1 MYIQLQADTQEIIDE
16 AKPMICFFC
25 VPKDTENVRANIRGL
40 ITQLFKA
47 RNYEGPGRYKYT
59 ANSLAGIEVH
69 FMCQELLERL
79 VKSVEEIE
87 YTNKAHLAQL
97 RGDKK
102 VKWFIDKP
110 VAPTTET
117 PNPQITVASDSVFQ
131 VSSLLENSNITEI
144 MSIAFLDDGT
154 IGLPDLNPFNLE
166 SKIDDIRSDIKEAKG
181 HFTGSF
187 TSLIEWF
194 AGSFRGGLFSDINPF
209 GKESFFDRFS
219 RTFNLPFI
227 GGGITTTFWELHH
240 KAFMQSDTV
249 AHDNSWLAKLG
260 DISNISGWLTAD
272 DGRLKLFFENITQIK
287 DYLDYHLGE
296 VQYGI
301 KHFFNIFA
309 VPTRI
314 SDTDPDIKGHK
325 IYKEWPKPN
334 TETYTDLLQDSVFQ
348 HTQDSLGRGFNF
360 YDWLAMWIKPHG
372 DNWQGL
378 GYNNP
383 NTNMKG
389 HELVTGSN
397 EQLDTLIERFSLAFL
412 QTSNT
417 TSILGKIRDIL
428 ETGLLFSPGL
438 GLLTLINNSLQ
449 SIHGVLDIDLGW
461 SARSLDEIAAKD
473 CCEGSNTNGST
484 TVTNPDG
491 SQTTTPNEPTYP
503 PIDPNDPDGPTK
515 EPYPKSR
522 PDTSGSNKD
531 GVCGFLWYWL
541 NQVADFLEYLFN
553 VLNPLFWLFKIAGY
567 SGISGKIDEL
577 SYLSYYLAKIPS
589 QRLRSFA
596 QGFFTFLSK
605 NADNTNVVR
614 WVLDTL
620 PGTIRAY
627 ADDVACGANGQPEPS
642 ANFNADDAIGSLIE
656 MIEEQIPTPDDI
668 VFGLVGQAAYI
679 VLDYFMSDTDLA
691 DYAQYC
697 PCPSGGENW
706 AGTWNSFG
714 TLTLVQNGN
723 SVTGTYATGTTTL
736 TITGTANGKSL
747 TGTWI
752 DTQFNP
758 DHEGTITWQMRAE
771 DWNAWTGTYTSNA
784 SSGGAWNGTRI
795 S

>member
-272 DGRLKLFFENITQIK
+272 DGRLKLFFENVTQMK
-287 DYLDYHLGE
+287 DLLDYNLGE
-296 VQYGI
+296 IQYGI

-309 VPTRI
+309 VGT
-314 SDTDPDIKGHK
+314 TDEFLNFGQKIKK
-325 IYKEWPKPN
+325 YWDKPN
-334 TETYTDLLQDSVFQ
+334 TEDELLVLQNSIFQ
-348 HTQDSLGRGFNF
+348 NNPDYLGRGFTF
-360 YDWLAMWIKPHG
+360 YDFMTMWVKPH
-372 DNWQGL
+372 DSNWQGN
-378 GYNNP
+378 GYVNP
-383 NTNMKG
+383 TTNQKG
-389 HELVTGSN
+389 HEPRTLDIGGLSA
-397 EQLDTLIERFSLAFL
+397 LDTLIERFSLAFL

-428 ETGLLFSPGL
+428 ETGLLFGPGL

-473 CCEGSNTNGST
+473 CCDGSNSNGST

-679 VLDYFMSDTDLA
+679 VLDYFMSDTTLD

-697 PCPSGGENW
+697 PCPSYPSGITGQWNLNNGLPNPYTLTQTGNTVTFTNSN
-706 AGTWNSFG
+706 GTVTGQG
-714 TLTLVQNGN
+714 TLNG
-723 SVTGTYATGTTTL
+723 L
-736 TITGTANGKSL
+736 IL
-747 TGTWI
+747 TGTWVNSGNS
-752 DTQFNP
+752 TNGTFTWTFN
-758 DHEGTITWQMRAE
+758 GAITSF
-771 DWNAWTGTYTSNA
+771 TGTGVNSTGTSFNW
-784 SSGGAWNGTRI
+784 SGNKV
-795 S
+795 